1 MGAISFVTGG
11 ARSGKSRH
19 AEVLAAESRRPVV
32 YLATMEPADDELR
45 ARIARHRDRR
55 PAGWATIEAPLDPAH
70 ALGSAPADA
79 TVLLDCL
86 SLWVSNQLF
95 AAEGV
100 DTWQAARWERF
111 VDACVANAE
120 ALIAAQ
126 RRRDGPLIV
135 VTNEV
140 GLGIVPGD
148 ALSRYYRDALGLVN
162 QAFARAAD
170 EATLMVSGLPVGL
183 K

>member
-1 MGAISFVTGG
+1 MGAIVFITGG

-19 AEVLAAESRRPVV
+19 AEQLAAETGGAVV
-32 YLATMEPADDELR
+32 YVATMEPGDDELR
-45 ARIARHRDRR
+45 GRIARHRQRR
-55 PAGWATIEAPLDPAH
+55 PAEWMTLEAPLDPAH
-70 ALGSAPADA
+70 ALASAPAEG

-95 AAEGV
+95 ADGDPANWE
-100 DTWQAARWERF
+100 TARWERY
-111 VDACVANAE
+111 VDQCVVNARVVIE
-120 ALIAAQ
+120 AQ
-126 RRRDGPLIV
+126 EERTGPLIT

-140 GLGIVPGD
+140 GLGIVPMD

-162 QAFARAAD
+162 QAFAAAAS
-170 EATLMVSGLPVGL
+170 EATLMVSGLPVRL